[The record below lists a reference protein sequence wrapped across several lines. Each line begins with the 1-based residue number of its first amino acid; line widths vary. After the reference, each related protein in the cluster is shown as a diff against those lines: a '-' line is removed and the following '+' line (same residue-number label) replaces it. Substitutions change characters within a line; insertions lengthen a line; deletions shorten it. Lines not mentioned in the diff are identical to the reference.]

1 MDGQL
6 TVARES
12 QSFTDDVAGQLA
24 DARELVVLRA
34 RRGLPVHELR
44 ELAWDE
50 QRPDRATRVGATE
63 RTPLKAAPTKVV
75 DFVSGP
81 AAYEPDRRCQLSRF
95 GQELANRQ
103 AGAVLHYRPI
113 RNQYIY
119 IYILYILIYTYL
131 YIHINM
137 YTFIFTY
144 TYNVGFFR
152 KESGQIKK
160 PQERLLTLCSR
171 NRVHFK
177 NNRTF

>member
-119 IYILYILIYTYL
+119 IYIYYIYL
-131 YIHINM
+131 YIHI
-137 YTFIFTY
+137 Y
-144 TYNVGFFR
+144 TY
-152 KESGQIKK
+152 I
-160 PQERLLTLCSR
+160 
-171 NRVHFK
+171 
-177 NNRTF
+177 